1 MNESQSKQPQ
11 DFSSEAP
18 LRPHEFD
25 GIQEFDKSMPNWWLF
40 TFYATIV
47 FAFAYWAVL
56 HRYGEDTAPGVA
68 LTREMELSAQ
78 EAARKAGVLNDDILW
93 AMSRN
98 PTVVSAG
105 GQVYRDSCAAC
116 HLADLGGAIGP
127 NLKDQ
132 VWIHGGRPMDILK
145 IVTEGVGAKGMPTWG
160 PVLGRQKIG
169 EVVAFVLSHHTPPT
183 GGNR

>member
-11 DFSSEAP
+11 DFSKEAP

-40 TFYATIV
+40 TFYASIV

-68 LTREMELSAQ
+68 LSRDMEHSAQ

-93 AMSRN
+93 TMSRN
-98 PTVVSAG
+98 PAVVSSG
-105 GQVYRDSCAAC
+105 TQVYRDSCAAC
-116 HLADLGGAIGP
+116 HLPDLGGAIGP

-160 PVLGRQKIG
+160 PVLGRQKIA
-169 EVVAFVLSHHTPPT
+169 EVVAFVLSHHTPPA
-183 GGNR
+183 GGTR